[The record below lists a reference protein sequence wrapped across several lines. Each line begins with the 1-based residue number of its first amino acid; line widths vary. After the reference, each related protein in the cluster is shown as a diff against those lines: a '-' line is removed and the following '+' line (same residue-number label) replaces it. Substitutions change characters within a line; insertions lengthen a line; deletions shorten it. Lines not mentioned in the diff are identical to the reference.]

1 MTNEF
6 GDDLIVSFAVDQDAP
21 DDVLSVILKRTPK
34 FEHLLDQTKR
44 GVHVSHEGYPDSED
58 EYLRRIVFRGSLIE
72 VQSTRRTYLLDV
84 SRVDSSEL
92 KSARRILKRM
102 NADHAFELD
111 LD

>member
-1 MTNEF
+1 
-6 GDDLIVSFAVDQDAP
+6 
-21 DDVLSVILKRTPK
+21 
-34 FEHLLDQTKR
+34 
-44 GVHVSHEGYPDSED
+44 
-58 EYLRRIVFRGSLIE
+58 